1 MSCAYDLLIG
11 MQKNTQAINTYVK
24 NERFFF
30 VQLTKADYAK
40 YHYLIGMEGINIRYM
55 NKITGG
61 DQDGKFYKMMEFAG
75 DGWKDLMTGNRNM
88 DRAGDVA
95 DPWYTRDFGATWRD
109 VSAGCEGLLEYLL
122 AMERDK
128 L

>member
-1 MSCAYDLLIG
+1 M
-11 MQKNTQAINTYVK
+11 
-24 NERFFF
+24 
-30 VQLTKADYAK
+30 QLTKADYDK

-61 DQDGKFYKMMEFAG
+61 DPEGKFYKMMEFAEN
-75 DGWKDLMTGNRNM
+75 GWKELAEGKRNM

-122 AMERDK
+122 AMESDK